1 VPALLTIIIGV
12 SEWRVIDLRRLNGS
26 MTRVRESGPLASLLP
41 VMLGALLLA
50 SLAIAAGPSSANW
63 LFQSPVSPIGSGP
76 AGTTAAP
83 EGTVA
88 GPALV
93 AVPTTPNFLPWII
106 GLLVVAAIV
115 GAAVIWSRGSGERG
129 SNE

>member
-1 VPALLTIIIGV
+1 LLTITIGV
-12 SEWRVIDLRRLNGS
+12 SELRVIDLRRLNAS
-26 MTRVRESGPLASLLP
+26 VIRIREAGPLASLLP
-41 VMLGALLLA
+41 VMLGAILLA

-63 LFQSPVSPIGSGP
+63 LFQSPVSPLGSIP
-76 AGTTAAP
+76 SGTSGAP

-93 AVPTTPNFLPWII
+93 AVPATPNFLPWII

-115 GAAVIWSRGSGERG
+115 GAAIVWSRGRGERG
-129 SNE
+129 SKE

>member
-1 VPALLTIIIGV
+1 L
-12 SEWRVIDLRRLNGS
+12 RVIYLRRLNDS
-26 MTRVRESGPLASLLP
+26 MTSVRESRALTSLLP

-63 LFQSPVSPIGSGP
+63 LFQSPVSPIGSVP
-76 AGTTAAP
+76 AGTPGAP

-93 AVPTTPNFLPWII
+93 AVPAAPNFLPWII

-115 GAAVIWSRGSGERG
+115 GVAIVWSRGRGERG

>member
-1 VPALLTIIIGV
+1 MN
-12 SEWRVIDLRRLNGS
+12 LRRLDAS
-26 MTRVRESGPLASLLP
+26 VTRVRESGALASLLP

-63 LFQSPVSPIGSGP
+63 LFQSPVSPIGSVP
-76 AGTTAAP
+76 AGTPGVP
-83 EGTVA
+83 EGTA
-88 GPALV
+88 TGPALV
-93 AVPTTPNFLPWII
+93 AVPTPPNFLPWII
-106 GLLVVAAIV
+106 GLLLVAAIV